1 MFDIVIVDDVVDV
14 DLAVIAE
21 CKFCT
26 IFFCIPGR
34 GNLPRLEV
42 AFEANILHL
51 ERYHQGSLED
61 T

>member
-26 IFFCIPGR
+26 ILFLHSRKRELAEIRSCI
-34 GNLPRLEV
+34 
-42 AFEANILHL
+42 
-51 ERYHQGSLED
+51 
-61 T
+61 